1 MLAATSIAIF
11 LIPAIFY
18 MIENFSLRFRKRDKI
33 KSDSSEPGP
42 APAAGD

>member
-18 MIENFSLRFRKRDKI
+18 IIEKLSLRFGKRDKV
-33 KSDSSEPGP
+33 KSDSSEPWP